1 MGKSRGGLTSKIHA
15 AADGDGKALN
25 FIITDGSESDCT
37 QAESL
42 LDPIIHK
49 DALILGDR
57 AFDTDKILDYIASKM
72 AVAVIPPKKNRKVQ
86 RKYDKETYKNRNQVE
101 RFFNRLKN
109 FRRVATRYDKLAS
122 SFLAFVQLAATL
134 ILIPK
139 FPPIV

>member
-1 MGKSRGGLTSKIHA
+1 MTSKIHA

-25 FIITDGSESDCT
+25 FIITDGSVSDCT

-42 LDPIIHK
+42 LDPIIRK
-49 DALILGDR
+49 DALILGGR
-57 AFDTDKILDYIASKM
+57 AFDTDKILDYIVSKT
-72 AVAVIPPKKNRKVQ
+72 AAAVIPPKKNRKVQ
-86 RKYDKETYKNRNQVE
+86 REYDKETYKNRNRAE

-109 FRRVATRYDKLAS
+109 FRRAATRYDKLAS

>member
-1 MGKSRGGLTSKIHA
+1 MTSRIHA
-15 AADGDGKALN
+15 AVDGDGKALN
-25 FIITDGSESDCT
+25 FIITDGSVSDCT
-37 QAESL
+37 QAKGL
-42 LDPIIHK
+42 LEPIIHK
-49 DALILGDR
+49 DALILGDK

>member
-1 MGKSRGGLTSKIHA
+1 MTSKIHA
-15 AADGDGKALN
+15 AVDGDGKALN
-25 FIITDGSESDCT
+25 FIITDGSVSDCT

-57 AFDTDKILDYIASKM
+57 AFDTDKILDYIASKT

-86 RKYDKETYKNRNQVE
+86 REYDKETYKNRNQVE

>member
-1 MGKSRGGLTSKIHA
+1 LTSKIHA
-15 AADGDGKALN
+15 AVDDNGEALN
-25 FIITDGSESDCT
+25 FIITDGSVSDCT
-37 QAESL
+37 QAENL
-42 LDPIIHK
+42 LEPIIHE
-49 DALILGDR
+49 DARILGDR
-57 AFDTDKILDYIASKM
+57 AYDTDKILDYIASKM
-72 AVAVIPPKKNRKVQ
+72 AIAVIPPKKNRKVQ
-86 RKYDKETYKNRNQVE
+86 REYDKESYKNRNQVE

>member
-1 MGKSRGGLTSKIHA
+1 MTSKIHA
-15 AADGDGKALN
+15 AVDDNGEALN
-25 FIITDGSESDCT
+25 FIITGGSVSDCT
-37 QAESL
+37 QAENL
-42 LDPIIHK
+42 LKPIIHE
-49 DALILGDR
+49 DARILGDR
-57 AFDTDKILDYIASKM
+57 AYDTDKILDYIASKM

-86 RKYDKETYKNRNQVE
+86 REYDKESYKNRNQVE

>member
-1 MGKSRGGLTSKIHA
+1 MTSKIHA
-15 AADGDGKALN
+15 AVDDNGEALN
-25 FIITDGSESDCT
+25 FIITGGSVSDCT
-37 QAESL
+37 QAENL
-42 LDPIIHK
+42 LEPIIHE
-49 DALILGDR
+49 DARILGDR
-57 AFDTDKILDYIASKM
+57 AYDTDKILDYIASKM

-86 RKYDKETYKNRNQVE
+86 REYDKESYKNRNQVE

>member
-1 MGKSRGGLTSKIHA
+1 MTSKIHA
-15 AADGDGKALN
+15 AADDNGEALN
-25 FIITDGSESDCT
+25 FIITGGSVSDCT
-37 QAESL
+37 QAENL
-42 LDPIIHK
+42 LEPIIHE
-49 DALILGDR
+49 DARILGDR
-57 AFDTDKILDYIASKM
+57 AYDTDKILDYIASKM

-86 RKYDKETYKNRNQVE
+86 REYDKESYKNRNQVE

>member
-1 MGKSRGGLTSKIHA
+1 MTSKIHA
-15 AADGDGKALN
+15 AVDDNGEALN
-25 FIITDGSESDCT
+25 FIITGGSVSDCT
-37 QAESL
+37 QAENL
-42 LDPIIHK
+42 LEPIIHE
-49 DALILGDR
+49 DARILGDR
-57 AFDTDKILDYIASKM
+57 AYDTDKILDYIASKM
-72 AVAVIPPKKNRKVQ
+72 AIAVIPPKKNRKVQ
-86 RKYDKETYKNRNQVE
+86 REYDKESYKNRNQVE